1 MTPQRLRAPT
11 LALPRAATVLPTLAN
26 RRTPRPMEPL
36 TAIPQ
41 RRATRPKMMRL
52 PMRALLTKNKRMT
65 RTRMLLIRQAPTT
78 PSLLSRLS
86 GTRWVTA
93 MSSLTTWAPSR
104 PLPLSPTPTLSP
116 SPTPIPPSTRTRTSP
131 KVARP
136 ASTST
141 CAARRSWTAWVASRS
156 RASAAMPTLS
166 KVRSTWAAG
175 PLPPTR
181 RSSTTSSSATPTA
194 P

>member
-1 MTPQRLRAPT
+1 MPQRLRAPMREP
-11 LALPRAATVLPTLAN
+11 PRAATVLPTLAS
-26 RRTPRPMEPL
+26 RRTPRPMEPPA
-36 TAIPQ
+36 AIPQ
-41 RRATRPKMMRL
+41 RRATRPKTMRL
-52 PMRALLTKNKRMT
+52 PMRVLLTESKRMT
-65 RTRMLLIRQAPTT
+65 RTRMLLIRQTPTT

-86 GTRWVTA
+86 GASWATA
-93 MSSLTTWAPSR
+93 MSPPTTRAPSR

-166 KVRSTWAAG
+166 KARST
-175 PLPPTR
+175 
-181 RSSTTSSSATPTA
+181 SATGP
-194 P
+194 

>member
-1 MTPQRLRAPT
+1 MTPRRLRAPT
-11 LALPRAATVLPTLAN
+11 RALPRAATVLPTLAN
-26 RRTPRPMEPL
+26 RRTPRPMEPPAAML
-36 TAIPQ
+36 Q
-41 RRATRPKMMRL
+41 RRATRPKTMRP
-52 PMRALLTKNKRMT
+52 PMRVLLTENKRMT
-65 RTRMLLIRQAPTT
+65 RTRMLLIRQTPPP
-78 PSLLSRLS
+78 PSLLSRIS

-166 KVRSTWAAG
+166 KARST
-175 PLPPTR
+175 
-181 RSSTTSSSATPTA
+181 SATGP
-194 P
+194 